1 MIIKIIVVILFLFIV
16 GSLASALFHLITSK
30 EQNNKTVRALTVR
43 ISLSVIA
50 FILLMVAIGFG
61 WIEPHG
67 LNPNQQ

>member
-16 GSLASALFHLITSK
+16 GSLASALFHLLTSK
-30 EQNNKTVRALTVR
+30 EENNKTVRALTVR

-50 FILLMVAIGFG
+50 FIILMIGIGFG

-67 LNPNQQ
+67 LNPYQP